1 MHVGTFNPKS
11 KDAPGDFQSVIEK
24 LPYLQGLG
32 INARLNI
39 KHMEDYRNYKVSV
52 EKARNVLSFKAR
64 HDIKDIV
71 KSLVDNMD
79 KFKDIENPAYYNIRI
94 FKMLSDSKAVSD

>member
-1 MHVGTFNPKS
+1 MADYVKEGVS
-11 KDAPGDFQSVIEK
+11 E
-24 LPYLQGLG
+24 GLG

-71 KSLVDNMD
+71 KSLVHNMD

-94 FKMLSDSKAVSD
+94 FKMLGDSKAVSH